1 MRALELTQQF
11 SASISESKPVL
22 TLRQV
27 RIPVWAQAALIFA
40 GALITMMTLIFAS
53 PYVVSLDSFFH
64 TRIASEFWRQGTLN
78 LDFPW
83 LPYTIANAANFVD
96 NHLLFHLYLAPFSYY
111 FGDNGVRVAVA
122 VVAAANVLMTWFLL
136 CGIGVRYPLLWTI
149 AFFGL
154 SLPFLFRMLMIR
166 VNGASVLCLLIT
178 LHLLLQKRYRW
189 LIPMGFI
196 FVWLYFG
203 FIIIIAF
210 AALYTFSLYIAE
222 KRFEWRPIAY
232 VCIGVALGIFIN
244 PYFPKNLDWI
254 ADLLITRV
262 DRETPLGAEWRA
274 PTTEAL
280 LYNSPGAL
288 FALFFAFLRPTFGGG
303 KRDTVENT
311 LMFTAL
317 MTLGM
322 VFTAVRFLEYFPVFA
337 LLFCAAAW
345 GRVPIDS
352 LFNPRFE
359 RLNELARR
367 FAWVPLLVIVG
378 VFTVRNVPFTYSLVA
393 RNDDGHRLFGAA
405 DWLEV
410 NAPAG
415 SMIFSTGF
423 NDFAYLFYH
432 NPQHIYAIG
441 LDPTYLSFE
450 SPELWDLY
458 YSIIQGNEGEDSGR
472 LIFERFHA
480 DFVISDKPRDGAFH
494 EFAVSDPYLDLVY
507 QDAREVVWRVIDVEA
522 EAAAENE
529 PTGEELF
536 SGGSGQAAEGAEQS
550 QSDAEARGEGVPS
563 NADNVDSNGDQS
575 E

>member
-11 SASISESKPVL
+11 SANISESKPVV

-27 RIPVWAQAALIFA
+27 RIPVWAQAALIFGA
-40 GALITMMTLIFAS
+40 ALITMLILIFAS
-53 PYVVSLDSFFH
+53 PYVVSLDSFYH

-83 LPYTIANAANFVD
+83 LPYTIANPENFVD

-122 VVAAANVLMTWFLL
+122 FVAAANVLMTWILL
-136 CGIGVRYPLLWTI
+136 RGIGVRYPLLWTI
-149 AFFGL
+149 AFFGI
-154 SLPFLFRMLMIR
+154 SLPFIFRMLMIR
-166 VNGASVLCLLIT
+166 VNGASVLALLMT
-178 LHLLLQKRYRW
+178 LHFMLQQRYKW

-203 FIIIIAF
+203 FVIIIMF
-210 AALYTFSLYIAE
+210 AALYTISLYIAE
-222 KRFEWRPIAY
+222 KRIEWRPIVY
-232 VCIGVALGIFIN
+232 VTIGVAMGIGIN

-262 DRETPLGAEWRA
+262 DRETPLGAEWSA

-288 FALFFAFLRPTFGGG
+288 IALFGAFLRPTFSGG
-303 KRDTVENT
+303 KRDTAENT

-317 MTLGM
+317 LTLGM

-345 GRVPIDS
+345 GRFPIDP
-352 LFNPRFE
+352 LFKRRFE
-359 RLNELARR
+359 RLNEIARR
-367 FAWVPLLVIVG
+367 FAWVPLLVIVA
-378 VFTVRNVPFTYSLVA
+378 VLTVRNVPMIYGVVA

-405 DWLEV
+405 DWLEE
-410 NAPAG
+410 NAPDG

-441 LDPTYLSFE
+441 LDPTYLSFQN
-450 SPELWDLY
+450 PDLWDLY
-458 YSIIQGNEGEDSGR
+458 YRIIQGEEGEESGR
-472 LIFERFHA
+472 LIFEQFHA
-480 DFVISDKPRDGAFH
+480 DYVISDKRRDGAFH
-494 EFAVSDPYLDLVY
+494 EFAVADPYLDLVY
-507 QDAREVVWRVIDVEA
+507 QDEREVVWEVIDVEA
-522 EAAAENE
+522 EAAAANA
-529 PTGEELF
+529 PSGEDLF
-536 SGGSGQAAEGAEQS
+536 AGEQVSDDTEQS
-550 QSDAEARGEGVPS
+550 QSDAEARGEGVPN
-563 NADNVDSNGDQS
+563 NADNADSDQS
-575 E
+575 Q